1 MKKTFIFLYCV
12 VLFISTTLAVEMKKT
27 QDFNLRIFDQHPKY
41 NNNFEPENG
50 VLTVN
55 LVKSILNET
64 TGIPELT
71 TMSNL
76 TTVNKQGRIYSPE
89 LFKYFFADNS
99 DAPDRNNSGKNYP
112 LDITLTMNLDDKS
125 NYFYDNQEFFPI
137 DGRGF
142 DVDQQFRNYYDDESK
157 ANPKPYHN
165 YHFCAK
171 ITNSR
176 FTYKG
181 FETFRFVGDDDVW
194 VFIDRKLVVDL
205 GGLHIAQ
212 EKTID
217 LTKLGL
223 VVNKLYVIDFFY
235 CERHTSR
242 STIRIETT
250 IELQCPWYD
259 FCGVC
264 TGNGLSCCNVTRD
277 CDDGN
282 PCTIDLCPEPTAVF
296 DLKDISA
303 NCRHQDR
310 TPTDWSVTDK
320 CNTGKCNVSTG
331 IFVTNI
337 TKCIPQNSCKAEDHC
352 DSGLGCIFKNLCTDV
367 CSTGACVDGKCE
379 TKNSKICIDELDK
392 GVEDKC
398 YEYSCDPNVGCTK
411 KPRCL
416 QKSENYNPC
425 LNSFCEVSTGECKNT
440 TIPPNLCDC
449 QCDGK
454 LNKCQIKSCNA
465 DGSCK
470 PLPSLEIDDKNPCT
484 IDACDETTGVITHT
498 LSNKCGGCSI
508 CNGVTGDCDPV
519 DKKCD
524 DGNRCTTEVC
534 LLDKATNNGN
544 CSSKPTTE
552 CDKGDVCMVYS
563 CDTEKGCVETPRVCP
578 SKGKCQVGKC
588 VPGVGCKYE
597 PRVCKADAF
606 CLVAECDEIVGCIQ
620 FEKKCAADNGRCQA
634 GICKNATATEEG
646 TCESVDFDPKPF
658 ICKTAAVVSVGV
670 AVGVAVGGAIALGV
684 FIFAGK
690 KGYDYWKASQGVTM
704 ATSNANPLYES
715 NPSGGENPIYT
726 SPN

>member
-12 VLFISTTLAVEMKKT
+12 VLFISTTLSVEQKKT

-50 VLTVN
+50 VLTLN
-55 LVKSILNET
+55 LVKSILNDT

-89 LFKYFFADNS
+89 LFKYFFAPNTE
-99 DAPDRNNSGKNYP
+99 APDKNNSGLNYP

-137 DGRGF
+137 DYKGF
-142 DVDQQFRNYYDDESK
+142 DENPDFRNYHDDESK
-157 ANPKPYHN
+157 LNPKPYHN

-205 GGLHIAQ
+205 GGLHTAQ

-223 VVNKLYVIDFFY
+223 VINKLYVIDFFY

-259 FCGVC
+259 YCGVC
-264 TGNGLSCCNVTRD
+264 QGNGLSCCNPSKD
-277 CDDGN
+277 CDDSN
-282 PCTIDLCPEPTAVF
+282 PCTIDHCPEPTAVF
-296 DLKDISA
+296 DLKNLA
-303 NCRHQDR
+303 ENCRHEDR
-310 TPTDWSVTDK
+310 LPTDWSVNDK
-320 CNTGKCNVSTG
+320 CNTGKCNVTTG
-331 IFVTNI
+331 KFEANI
-337 TKCIPQNSCKAEDHC
+337 TKCTPQNSCKAADHC
-352 DSGLGCIFKNLCTDV
+352 DSDLGCIFKNLCTDV

-379 TKNSKICIDELDK
+379 TKNSQICINELDK

-398 YEYSCDPNVGCTK
+398 YVYSCDSKVGCTK
-411 KPRCL
+411 KPKCQ
-416 QKSENYNPC
+416 QKSESYNPC
-425 LNSFCEVSTGECKNT
+425 LNVFCEASTGECKNT
-440 TIPPNLCDC
+440 TIPADQCNCP
-449 QCDGK
+449 CDGK
-454 LNKCQIKSCNA
+454 LTKCQVKSCNS
-465 DGSCK
+465 DGTCK
-470 PLPSLEIDDKNPCT
+470 PLPSPEIDDKNPCT
-484 IDACDETTGVITHT
+484 IDECDDLTGNITHT

-508 CNGVTGDCDPV
+508 CNGVTGQCDPI

-534 LLDKATNNGN
+534 LLDKNTNTGN

-563 CDTEKGCVETPRVCP
+563 CDTEKGCIETPRVCP

-588 VPGVGCKYE
+588 VPGVGCQYE

-606 CLVAECDEIVGCIQ
+606 CLVAECDETVGCIQ
-620 FEKKCAADNGRCQA
+620 FEKKCAPDNGRCQA
-634 GICKNATATEEG
+634 GICKNATETEDG

-670 AVGVAVGGAIALGV
+670 AVGVAVGGAIALGA